1 MALWDIITLAV
12 IGCGLI
18 YGIWKGFF
26 KIILRGA
33 ALFFSIIISKPIGAF
48 ITKNFIFGLF
58 SGNKFEAILEASASV
73 LSSIIVFIIVY
84 FLLKLLAGI
93 IAKGI
98 NKILSSSK
106 IDRFLGGLLGLVIGC
121 GFMFLVATVAEFSSV
136 LLSELG
142 LSVGWLEFGETYL
155 FRFFL

>member
-1 MALWDIITLAV
+1 MALWDIITLVV
-12 IGCGLI
+12 IGIGLI

-33 ALFFSIIISKPIGAF
+33 ALFLAIMISKPIGDF
-48 ITKNFIFGLF
+48 ITEKFIFGRF

-73 LSSIIVFIIVY
+73 VTSIVIFIILLFV
-84 FLLKLLAGI
+84 LKLLAGLV
-93 IAKGI
+93 AKGI

-121 GFMFLVATVAEFSSV
+121 GLMFLIATVAEFSSV

-142 LSVGWLEFGETYL
+142 LSVAWLEFGETFL

>member
-1 MALWDIITLAV
+1 MALWDIITLVV
-12 IGCGLI
+12 IGLGLL

-33 ALFFSIIISKPIGAF
+33 ALFLAIIISKPLG
-48 ITKNFIFGLF
+48 TLVSEKFIFGMF
-58 SGNKFEAILEASASV
+58 SGNKFEAILEAAASV
-73 LSSIIVFIIVY
+73 VASIVIFIIL
-84 FLLKLLAGI
+84 FFILKILAGL

-106 IDRFLGGLLGLVIGC
+106 VDRFLGGILGLAMGC
-121 GFMFLVATVAEFSSV
+121 GLMFLIATVAEFTSV

-142 LSVGWLEFGETYL
+142 LSVAWLEFGETFL